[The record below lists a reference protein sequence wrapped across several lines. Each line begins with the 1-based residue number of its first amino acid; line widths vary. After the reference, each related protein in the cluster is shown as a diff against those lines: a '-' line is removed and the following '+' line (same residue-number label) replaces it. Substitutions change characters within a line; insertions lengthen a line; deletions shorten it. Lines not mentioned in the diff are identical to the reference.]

1 LPEFFTDFASIWSMR
16 EQEWRREARGLSGKL
31 PEKGQNKTAG
41 AFMLR
46 LVVKA
51 SIAKN
56 GSAGQQ

>member
-1 LPEFFTDFASIWSMR
+1 MGDKNGADQPGRL
-16 EQEWRREARGLSGKL
+16 GGYLL
-31 PEKGQNKTAG
+31 EKGENKTAG

-46 LVVKA
+46 LVAKA